1 MIEVPSMLIVAP
13 RGMVKEEIFLE
24 TPIFLYSVSIESGIV
39 ALEVAVEKA
48 KAITGKNFRIN
59 FTGFRPVNSFSK
71 IWYTPKHWIAKAIRT
86 AIIYFARGTNAL
98 KPMVAKVLAI
108 RLNTPIGARLI
119 TIMVISIIISLNW
132 LIKLETVSARSPSF
146 ARITPMIKANTMI

>member
-1 MIEVPSMLIVAP
+1 
-13 RGMVKEEIFLE
+13 MVKEEIFLE

-48 KAITGKNFRIN
+48 KAITGKNFLIN

-71 IWYTPKHWIAKAIRT
+71 IWYTPKHWIARADQNCDLLS
-86 AIIYFARGTNAL
+86 FARGTNAL

-108 RLNTPIGARLI
+108 RLNTPMGARLI
-119 TIMVISIIISLNW
+119 TIIVISIIISLNW

-146 ARITPMIKANTMI
+146 ARITPMIKANTII

>member
-1 MIEVPSMLIVAP
+1 
-13 RGMVKEEIFLE
+13 MVKEEIFLE

-48 KAITGKNFRIN
+48 KAITGKNFLIN

-71 IWYTPKHWIAKAIRT
+71 IWYTPKHWIARAIRT

-108 RLNTPIGARLI
+108 RLNTPMGARLI
-119 TIMVISIIISLNW
+119 TIIVISIIISLNW